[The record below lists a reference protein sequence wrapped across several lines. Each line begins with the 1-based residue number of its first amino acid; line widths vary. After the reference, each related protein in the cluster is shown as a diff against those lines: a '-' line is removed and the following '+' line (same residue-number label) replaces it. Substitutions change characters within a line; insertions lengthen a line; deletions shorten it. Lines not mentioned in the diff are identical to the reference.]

1 MSPGESAAS
10 TAEPSGAGPARP
22 ELPVLRRLIE
32 GGASLLVAG
41 LAHVLQQNDW
51 ARVRLAPFSGRVV
64 RVGVDAPGLP
74 GLPPPQLLA
83 RILDGGLVESVPWP
97 EEGEPEASVRM
108 LLRPSIDAAF
118 ALLREGPRAL
128 TPHVRID
135 GEASL
140 AEALGEIAR
149 QIRWD
154 VEEDLSR
161 VAGDALARRIGTGVE
176 SGRAAA
182 RDLRARVE
190 TSAVGHLAGDGGQL
204 VPRAELAALSVALD
218 ALESRVARLDAG
230 AGVSPASR
238 PGGAH

>member
-1 MSPGESAAS
+1 MSPGGSAAS
-10 TAEPSGAGPARP
+10 TAEPSGAGPANLA
-22 ELPVLRRLIE
+22 LPVLRRLIE
-32 GGASLLVAG
+32 GGASVLVAA

-83 RILDGGLVESVPWP
+83 RILDGGLIESVPWP

-118 ALLREGPRAL
+118 ALLREGPEAL

-140 AEALGEIAR
+140 AEALGEIGR

-176 SGRAAA
+176 SGRATA

-230 AGVSPASR
+230 AGVGPASR
-238 PGGAH
+238 PGGVR

>member
-32 GGASLLVAG
+32 GGASVLVAA

-154 VEEDLSR
+154 AEEDLSR
-161 VAGDALARRIGTGVE
+161 LAGDALARRIGTGVE

>member
-1 MSPGESAAS
+1 
-10 TAEPSGAGPARP
+10 
-22 ELPVLRRLIE
+22 
-32 GGASLLVAG
+32 
-41 LAHVLQQNDW
+41 
-51 ARVRLAPFSGRVV
+51 
-64 RVGVDAPGLP
+64 
-74 GLPPPQLLA
+74 
-83 RILDGGLVESVPWP
+83 
-97 EEGEPEASVRM
+97 M

-118 ALLREGPRAL
+118 ALLREGPKAL
-128 TPHVRID
+128 TQHVRID

-190 TSAVGHLAGDGGQL
+190 TSAVGHLTGDGGQL
-204 VPRAELAALSVALD
+204 VPRAELATLSAVLD
-218 ALESRVARLDAG
+218 ALESRVARLDAR
-230 AGVSPASR
+230 AGVSPVSR
-238 PGGAH
+238 PGGAR